1 MEEKKKLRDIKI
13 RVTEEEYE
21 EIRQRKDDHGLSFT
35 DYARFTMIGPEA
47 AHKFPDRK
55 ALAAMLGE
63 LGKIGSNVNQ
73 IARAYNLSPM
83 SAHLPEKDFQR
94 IQQNIQAVRDY
105 IAKAVKL

>member
-21 EIRQRKDDHGLSFT
+21 EIRQRKDEHGLSFS

-47 AHKFPDRK
+47 AQKFPDRK
-55 ALAAMLGE
+55 ALGE

-83 SAHLPEKDFQR
+83 TAQLPEKDFQR